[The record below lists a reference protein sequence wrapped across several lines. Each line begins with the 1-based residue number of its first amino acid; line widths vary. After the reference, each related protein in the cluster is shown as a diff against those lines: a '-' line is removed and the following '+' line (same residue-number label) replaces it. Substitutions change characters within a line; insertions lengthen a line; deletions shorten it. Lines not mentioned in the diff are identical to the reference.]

1 MTDRNTDLIQAL
13 RVWISELEEHI
24 KDDNTVLFLHLDVN
38 SLSGEMITNIKVA
51 SDDRKLQRPKQKT
64 A

>member
-1 MTDRNTDLIQAL
+1 MTDRNIDLIKAL
-13 RVWISELEEHI
+13 RVWLKDLEEHI

-51 SDDRKLQRPKQKT
+51 SDDRELQRPKQKT